1 MQLLRTRP
9 RFLLAPAAVAIVTT
23 VLTLGEPISAWQ
35 SNFMGG
41 APTRGDDEN
50 LGAIKL
56 RFPAGVRSNWHTHE
70 WGQLLM
76 VEEGRALTQVRDEP
90 IYEML
95 PGEPWWTGPDIE
107 HWHGAAHDEHV
118 LQITGYEG
126 VVNWMDPVTDE
137 EYRAPSRRR

>member
-1 MQLLRTRP
+1 
-9 RFLLAPAAVAIVTT
+9 
-23 VLTLGEPISAWQ
+23 
-35 SNFMGG
+35 
-41 APTRGDDEN
+41 
-50 LGAIKL
+50 
-56 RFPAGVRSNWHTHE
+56 
-70 WGQLLM
+70 M

-118 LQITGYEG
+118 LQITVYEG
-126 VVNWMDPVTDE
+126 GVNWMDPVTDE